1 MSKRKTKRDEAAAD
15 RISIGI
21 KIEMLTA
28 INKKLTE
35 NPALPCRI
43 PGNECSISTVRNHSI
58 QEEGVLSEIAEVK
71 GTERSVKKLTWDL
84 LELANR
90 TKPNDGLPGS
100 LLPGQIDRMEPR
112 DVLIGDASLMYV
124 ACSSD
129 DGKTFDKI
137 EPGLGLLPDF
147 KDSETLFQ
155 FSWRGFL
162 YRICEIELTRSALL
176 DFRTKALQ
184 QRNWDK
190 RMLLEIT
197 GRALTKIEKI
207 HDRLRDYEEFFW
219 NCYSNQ
225 KFDEV
230 QHIVK
235 HIPSRPAVA
244 ASEFADLVSH
254 QSEKMIC
261 AGLTVYPYSGGHYIV
276 VSFLRSES
284 SFAQGWVDSLSH
296 VLNGDQ
302 VKAGEFLTQ
311 QLMSDYRNVYI
322 SPLLYRSLTSLQREA
337 VEKHLAKQ
345 WLRLTNPGWRM
356 PDFVQS
362 EDGRLNFFSQCQA
375 VWPK

>member
-15 RISIGI
+15 RIGIGI
-21 KIEMLTA
+21 KLGMLTA

-35 NPALPCRI
+35 NPLLACRI
-43 PGNECSISTVRNHSI
+43 PGSECSGFTVRNHSI
-58 QEEGVLSEIAEVK
+58 QEAGVLSEIAEVK
-71 GTERSVKKLTWDL
+71 STERFVKKLTWNL

-90 TKPNDGLPGS
+90 TKPNNGLPGS

-112 DVLIGDASLMYV
+112 DVLVGDASLMYV

-137 EPGLGLLPDF
+137 EPGRGLLPDF

-155 FSWRGFL
+155 FPWRGFL
-162 YRICEIELTRSALL
+162 FRICEIELTHNALL

-190 RMLLEIT
+190 RILFEIT
-197 GRALTKIEKI
+197 GQALTKIEKI

-219 NCYSNQ
+219 NCYTDQ
-225 KFDEV
+225 KFEEV

-261 AGLTVYPYSGGHYIV
+261 AGLTVYPYTGGHYIV
-276 VSFLRSES
+276 ISFLRSES
-284 SFAQGWVDSLSH
+284 SFAQGWVDGMSLG
-296 VLNGDQ
+296 LDGELI
-302 VKAGEFLTQ
+302 KASEFLTH
-311 QLMSDYRNVYI
+311 QLMSDYRNVYV

-362 EDGRLNFFSQCQA
+362 EDGSLNFFPQMSSHLAQ
-375 VWPK
+375 